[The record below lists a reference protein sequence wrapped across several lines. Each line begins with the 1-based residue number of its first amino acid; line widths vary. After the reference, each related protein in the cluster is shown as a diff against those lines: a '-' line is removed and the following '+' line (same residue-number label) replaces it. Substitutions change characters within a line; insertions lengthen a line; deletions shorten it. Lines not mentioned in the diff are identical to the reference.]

1 MFCNRQDPQHLSTQG
16 HSRLESEICSQRS
29 FLEGLTLAI
38 VMVHFVYVL
47 SCVQSSQQGDVAAA
61 YRSTD
66 VMACEAAAAPCCVS
80 SGIPVPSRMSAAGV
94 EHSTLRGEGIRTALG
109 LGLRILSC

>member
-16 HSRLESEICSQRS
+16 HSRLESEICSRRS
-29 FLEGLTLAI
+29 IPEGLTVAN
-38 VMVHFVYVL
+38 VVAHFVMCCQVFR
-47 SCVQSSQQGDVAAA
+47 VQGGVAVA

-66 VMACEAAAAPCCVS
+66 IMVCDAAATPCCVS
-80 SGIPVPSRMSAAGV
+80 SGIAVPSKMSAAGV
-94 EHSTLRGEGIRTALG
+94 EHSTLRGEGVRTALG